1 MYSEEQKAKALC
13 IYHRIGSVTDTVRRL
28 GYPSREHLYTWIRNE
43 GTTKEKRKRLNLK
56 NTTEHP
62 RNPPAEFKF
71 EVLRRCFENG
81 ESVKS
86 LSEEIGYS
94 RASIY
99 TWRKRYLQGGV
110 ASLMNTKNIKPEK
123 LPDMDEK
130 ISSEEIE
137 SLRKQMYE
145 LQLEVD
151 ILKETINVLKKD
163 PGVDWKNLKN
173 RAKVAVIDAMKEKY
187 PLPALLRKMKLSRSS
202 YYYQI
207 KALATEDKYKY
218 LRHEVARIFLESKA
232 RYGYRRIH
240 VELKKIGIK
249 VSEKIVRRV
258 MKEEGLEIKIR
269 KARKYSS
276 YKGEISPAVPNEVQR
291 NFHSEKPNELLLS
304 DILGTSEDII
314 YKDLEREVNRGLL
327 IKALETLSK
336 REQTIIRLRFGIGTA
351 GDKELT
357 QKEVA
362 DQLGISQSYISRL
375 EKKIM
380 KRLKK
385 EILRLEGA

>member
-1 MYSEEQKAKALC
+1 
-13 IYHRIGSVTDTVRRL
+13 
-28 GYPSREHLYTWIRNE
+28 
-43 GTTKEKRKRLNLK
+43 
-56 NTTEHP
+56 
-62 RNPPAEFKF
+62 
-71 EVLRRCFENG
+71 
-81 ESVKS
+81 
-86 LSEEIGYS
+86 
-94 RASIY
+94 
-99 TWRKRYLQGGV
+99 
-110 ASLMNTKNIKPEK
+110 MNTKNIKPEK

-173 RAKVAVIDAMKEKY
+173 REKVAVIDAMKEKY

-258 MKEEGLEIKIR
+258 RKE
-269 KARKYSS
+269 
-276 YKGEISPAVPNEVQR
+276 
-291 NFHSEKPNELLLS
+291 
-304 DILGTSEDII
+304 
-314 YKDLEREVNRGLL
+314 
-327 IKALETLSK
+327 
-336 REQTIIRLRFGIGTA
+336 
-351 GDKELT
+351 
-357 QKEVA
+357 
-362 DQLGISQSYISRL
+362 
-375 EKKIM
+375 
-380 KRLKK
+380 
-385 EILRLEGA
+385 